1 MTSAIDPVELTRL
14 ANLFCFKHCVTAK
27 CLDCRVKDFVQFVSI
42 KSQYPAHDRISM
54 SLRSDTEMLQQ
65 ERQ

>member
-27 CLDCRVKDFVQFVSI
+27 CLDCRVKDFVQFVNI
-42 KSQYPAHDRISM
+42 K
-54 SLRSDTEMLQQ
+54 
-65 ERQ
+65 RQ